1 MWQDIKLLLLLLIVP
16 KNLMDYVMSAVYHC
30 ILPESPIYS
39 VDIIVLFFCFTALF
53 LNQCDL
59 ELLCFCFVLFF
70 FLLIMQQE
78 SRGSVWEKRI
88 EVITYYYGIKLV
100 AAGQEGRGGGGLK
113 GRRFGAGYACHHSL
127 LKTRPNSVLNKLH
140 LSHNS
145 VKDAKRLIF
154 SKGYP
159 D

>member
-1 MWQDIKLLLLLLIVP
+1 MWQDVKLLLLLLIVP
-16 KNLMDYVMSAVYHC
+16 KNLMDYVMSAMHHC

-39 VDIIVLFFCFTALF
+39 VDTIVLFFCFTALF

-78 SRGSVWEKRI
+78 SRGSVQEKRI
-88 EVITYYYGIKLV
+88 EVIIYYYGIKLV
-100 AAGQEGRGGGGLK
+100 AAGQEGRGVGGPK
-113 GRRFGAGYACHHSL
+113 GRSFGAGYAITDNL

-140 LSHNS
+140 LVHNS
-145 VKDAKRLIF
+145 VKDTKRLIF